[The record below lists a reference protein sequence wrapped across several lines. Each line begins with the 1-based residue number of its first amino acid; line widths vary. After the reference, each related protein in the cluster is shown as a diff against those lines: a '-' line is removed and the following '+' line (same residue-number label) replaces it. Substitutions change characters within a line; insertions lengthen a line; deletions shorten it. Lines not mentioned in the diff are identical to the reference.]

1 MSETNDIVAELK
13 AQVVELVARVQTLEE
28 QATRRHPEV
37 SDDVV
42 LAISAACAAYLGTR
56 AKIKQVRLLRGG
68 AWASQ
73 GRTAIHQSHA
83 DLQGRARA
91 DRQTTPT
98 LQARREMT

>member
-1 MSETNDIVAELK
+1 MSETIDTVAELK
-13 AQVVELVARVQTLEE
+13 AQVAELVARVQTLEE
-28 QATRRHPEV
+28 QNARRHPEV
-37 SDDVV
+37 SDDIV
-42 LAISAACAAYLGTR
+42 LAISAACAAYLGAR
-56 AKIKQVRLLRGG
+56 AKVKQVRLLRGG

-73 GRTAIHQSHA
+73 GRAAIHQSHA